1 MDDDLDMSMDLG
13 IGNVSLARSPPA
25 SPKKVS
31 FDGGYQG
38 VQQGVQEY
46 ARATQTPSQ
55 RCAGEVLTTG
65 LQETGTWINGI
76 NGISGING
84 GNT

>member
-1 MDDDLDMSMDLG
+1 MAFFLGLLDLILRRGSSAAYWGAMDDDLDMSMDLG

-25 SPKKVS
+25 VAKKVS

-46 ARATQTPSQ
+46 AQGDTDTKSTLRRGS
-55 RCAGEVLTTG
+55 
-65 LQETGTWINGI
+65 
-76 NGISGING
+76 SDY
-84 GNT
+84 